1 MFPAQEKLSKARAF
15 FFFFSL
21 DVFKEKQGTSAD
33 GDV

>member
-15 FFFFSL
+15 FFFPL
-21 DVFKEKQGTSAD
+21 DVFKKKQGTSAD